1 MHELS
6 IALSI
11 LDAVADQAIR
21 RGSRVS
27 VVHVKI
33 GPLSGVAPATLGT
46 AFESAREGTD
56 FARCRLMIEE
66 TQLMIHC
73 PKCATDQPAL
83 SIQKMVCA
91 VCGTA
96 SSDIVSGRE
105 LELFAM
111 EMSE

>member
-1 MHELS
+1 
-6 IALSI
+6 
-11 LDAVADQAIR
+11 
-21 RGSRVS
+21 
-27 VVHVKI
+27 
-33 GPLSGVAPATLGT
+33 
-46 AFESAREGTD
+46 
-56 FARCRLMIEE
+56 MIEE